1 MRKFVL
7 FLLAALPAAF
17 LLSGCKTVRAEG
29 PALKIPPAKPHLEQ
43 AKHSLKNKKDAA
55 AALPPVLGGL
65 VSSDSWVI
73 YKDKQQEEFKGNVS
87 YDNGVYAFRSDYALS
102 ERAQSRFSAS
112 GNVYLKQAEPNGPV
126 YQAYADRARYNYKTQ
141 KGELRANKGKKIRLI
156 YTDGKQE
163 PVTAYARKA
172 SFNLADEI
180 FVLEGDVRVERPT
193 PEGLQTLTAQKATLQ
208 QAKNHLVLEGGAALA
223 DPQRTLQAQ
232 TIVYDGNNNQSY
244 AYGARPLLSGQ
255 SEQGTFAIIADKVQ
269 SDNEGR
275 RVVLDGK
282 VQGWVVS
289 PRLNDSAIN
298 DKF

>member
-29 PALKIPPAKPHLEQ
+29 PTLKIPPAKPHLDQ

-55 AALPPVLGGL
+55 ATLPPVLGGL

-112 GNVYLKQAEPNGPV
+112 GNVYLKQVEPNGPV

-141 KGELRANKGKKIRLI
+141 KGDRRE
-156 YTDGKQE
+156 T
-163 PVTAYARKA
+163 
-172 SFNLADEI
+172 
-180 FVLEGDVRVERPT
+180 
-193 PEGLQTLTAQKATLQ
+193 
-208 QAKNHLVLEGGAALA
+208 
-223 DPQRTLQAQ
+223 
-232 TIVYDGNNNQSY
+232 
-244 AYGARPLLSGQ
+244 GARYGLRPQ
-255 SEQGTFAIIADKVQ
+255 S
-269 SDNEGR
+269 
-275 RVVLDGK
+275 VV
-282 VQGWVVS
+282 
-289 PRLNDSAIN
+289 
-298 DKF
+298 